1 MKKGFLSTSDMEG
14 WQIQDCLDSM
24 TILCDT
30 REQPSERA
38 EKRYKAFL
46 CPYRREKLDYGDYT
60 AVFTLNGSEI
70 KIKAAIE
77 RKMNLEE
84 LSSCLT
90 HDRDRFRREFERA
103 SADNASVYLLVEDAS
118 WEALINGRYKT
129 RFNPR
134 AFFAS
139 LTAWIARYNLK
150 PIFCKKEMSGALIHQ
165 ILYRELKERL
175 ERGDYG

>member
-1 MKKGFLSTSDMEG
+1 MDG
-14 WQIQDCLDSM
+14 WKIQECLDSM
-24 TILCDT
+24 IILVDS
-30 REQPSERA
+30 REQPSDRA

-46 CPYRREKLDYGDYT
+46 CPYRREKLDYGDYS
-60 AVFTLNGSEI
+60 AVFNLNGSEV
-70 KIKAAIE
+70 KINASIE

-103 SADNASVYLLVEDAS
+103 AADHASMYLLVENAS
-118 WEALINGRYKT
+118 WENLINGKYQT
-129 RFNPR
+129 QFNKK

-139 LTAWIARYNLK
+139 LTAWIVRYNLK
-150 PIFCKKEMSGALIHQ
+150 PIFCKQEMSGVLIYQ